1 MRRTSWAQ
9 QERRLTARAEAWAD
23 DPRNPAN
30 WGVGAIRGPVVEDKR
45 GRVRRVSLLDEIAR
59 AGLLD
64 RSDKGLVEHY
74 VVWAAIRQ
82 KAEKHGGMAWD
93 DASTPRPGSRCLIT
107 DESKQAAERMA
118 ECEMIVRAHVGA
130 HGLKLMMDLL
140 EGSRTPAQVAFDRG
154 YSRKFRGKI
163 TGDTSFLRDTAR
175 RAFSE
180 LATAIEAILEE
191 QKRRAE
197 PRA

>member
-1 MRRTSWAQ
+1 MKRTSWAQ
-9 QERRLTARAEAWAD
+9 QERRLTARAAAWAD

-93 DASTPRPGSRCLIT
+93 DGGAPRPGPRCLIT

-130 HGLKLMMDLL
+130 HGLGLMLDLL
-140 EGSRTPAQVAFDRG
+140 KGDRTPVQIAFDRG
-154 YSRKFRGKI
+154 YRRKHRGAI
-163 TGDTSFLRDTAR
+163 IGDTSSLRDTAR

-180 LATAIEAILEE
+180 LASAVDALIEE
-191 QKRRAE
+191 QKRKT